1 MPALKKGNTPNTP
14 PSYRDRQA
22 FRLIELVAL
31 WKGRVTSKTI
41 EDAFSCSRSTATRIR
56 NDYLAACPSNLS
68 YCDSNKGYLPSDDF
82 QPSYCSGSLEEYA
95 QLRSLEGAEFPVH
108 LGHQLQRR
116 PNPAIVR
123 PILKAID
130 KRERLDISYASFTYP
145 KDGDRIISPHSLV
158 NDGAR
163 WHVRAWCEKN
173 QDFRDFVLSRIQKIH
188 ETEGPAEKTESDDL
202 AWNQTLTVSIEPD
215 TRLSDAQRELV
226 SLDYDMKEVEP
237 GRYQRDYEIR
247 QALLIYTLQNLRL
260 DRPRERGEAQ
270 QIMLTSECQRALALY
285 LP

>member
-130 KRERLDISYASFTYP
+130 KQERLDISYASFTSP
-145 KDGDRIISPHSLV
+145 EDGDRIISPHTIV

-173 QDFRDFVLSRIQKIH
+173 QDFRDFVLSRIQEIH
-188 ETEGPAEKTESDDL
+188 GTEGPAEKTASEDEG
-202 AWNQTLTVSIEPD
+202 WNHMLTVTIEPD
-215 TRLSDAQRELV
+215 MRLTEAQQKLV
-226 SLDYDMKEVEP
+226 ALDYGMTLSESGTYVRHYEV
-237 GRYQRDYEIR
+237 RR
-247 QALLIYTLQNLRL
+247 ALLIYTLQNLRL

-270 QIMLTSECQRALALY
+270 QIMLTPECQHELASY
-285 LP
+285 LR